1 MKPTDNEVETAIVAA
16 EAMRESGADEHH
28 VAKTLLYQYQRLQ
41 DLEKIREAAENY
53 LRFGQEEPM
62 HAELVL
68 AIEAARKT
76 ELRVTGVEE
85 EDLGLG

>member
-1 MKPTDNEVETAIVAA
+1 MKPTDNELETAIVAA
-16 EAMRESGADEHH
+16 EEMRASGADEHH

-41 DLEKIREAAENY
+41 DLEKIRAAVENY
-53 LRFGQEEPM
+53 LRFGQEEPQ

-68 AIEAARKT
+68 AIESARKN
-76 ELRVTGVEE
+76 EQRITGVEG

>member
-1 MKPTDNEVETAIVAA
+1 
-16 EAMRESGADEHH
+16 
-28 VAKTLLYQYQRLQ
+28 
-41 DLEKIREAAENY
+41 
-53 LRFGQEEPM
+53 M

>member
-53 LRFGQEEPM
+53 LHFGQEEPQ
-62 HAELVL
+62 HAQLVL
-68 AIEAARKT
+68 VIEAARKT
-76 ELRVTGVEE
+76 ERQVTRAEE